1 MNYQLDLTEFTCPLP
16 LLMAKKALQQ
26 LESGATL
33 ILLINNISTISD
45 FRLLCEAEGYLLI
58 SIEKPTA
65 LYTKL
70 TIQK

>member
-16 LLMAKKALQQ
+16 LLTAKKVLAQ
-26 LESGATL
+26 SA
-33 ILLINNISTISD
+33 